1 MISFTI
7 ALSALILGYIL
18 YGKFVERV
26 FQPDN
31 RPTPA
36 VAKADGADYIV
47 MPTWKVFMIQF
58 YPIFALPLPL
68 PDHCLRVVLVVVSQG
83 V

>member
-7 ALSALILGYIL
+7 ALVALILGYIL

-26 FQPDN
+26 FQPDD

-36 VAKADGADYIV
+36 VANADGVDYIV
-47 MPTWKVFMIQF
+47 KFKTISYRRCFSRFRGIGLV
-58 YPIFALPLPL
+58 
-68 PDHCLRVVLVVVSQG
+68 PDEIS
-83 V
+83 